1 MMRIATAHAYDQT
14 IARLS
19 ERQRD
24 LVQTQS
30 HISSNKQIL
39 RASDDPVN
47 AARAERAMATIAR
60 SEAGLRS
67 VDASRNAMTQ
77 AESALGDAGELLQR
91 VRELLVAS
99 GDAAY
104 GDSQR
109 QALAVQIRDL
119 RAQLLTV
126 ANRGDG
132 AGGYLFAG
140 QGSGSPPFVDAAGGV
155 TYTGTPGSA
164 MAGPGLPMTL
174 DGAATWLTAPTG
186 NGVFETRV
194 GTSTGSA
201 WIDGGRVVDP
211 AALTGSDYSITFNV
225 VAGVTTYSVLENGL
239 PTALV
244 DVPYVDGQAI
254 GFDGL
259 SVAVKGAPAA
269 GDSFD
274 IVPSSAT
281 LSVFDLLD
289 QAALDL
295 ATPMRSDGQI
305 HQSTAT
311 HLRDIDSVLTRM
323 SMVRAGTGEALTAI
337 DAAQG
342 RLDESA
348 FLGEVERSAA
358 EDLDVVAA
366 LSGLQNQQTAY
377 ETALQAYASVQR
389 LSLFDYIR

>member
-1 MMRIATAHAYDQT
+1 MRIATAHAYDQT

-109 QALAVQIRDL
+109 QALAGQISDL

-140 QGSGSPPFVDAAGGV
+140 QGSGAPPFVDAAGGV
-155 TYTGTPGSA
+155 AYTGTPGSA

-194 GTSTGSA
+194 GISTGSA

-254 GFDGL
+254 ELDGL

-269 GDSFD
+269 GDRFD

>member
-109 QALAVQIRDL
+109 QALAGQIRDL

-140 QGSGSPPFVDAAGGV
+140 QGSGAPPFVDAAGGV
-155 TYTGTPGSA
+155 AYTGTPGSA

-194 GTSTGSA
+194 GISTGSA

-254 GFDGL
+254 EFDGL

-269 GDSFD
+269 GDRFD

>member
-1 MMRIATAHAYDQT
+1 MRIATAHAYDQT

-19 ERQRD
+19 ERQRV

-109 QALAVQIRDL
+109 QALAGQIRDL

-140 QGSGSPPFVDAAGGV
+140 QGSGAPPFVDAAGGV
-155 TYTGTPGSA
+155 AYTGTPGSA

-194 GTSTGSA
+194 GISTGSA

-254 GFDGL
+254 ELDGL

-269 GDSFD
+269 GDRFD

>member
-109 QALAVQIRDL
+109 QALAGQIRDL

-140 QGSGSPPFVDAAGGV
+140 QGSGAPPFVDAAGGV
-155 TYTGTPGSA
+155 AYTGTPGSA

-194 GTSTGSA
+194 GISTGSA

-254 GFDGL
+254 ELDGL

-269 GDSFD
+269 GDRFD